1 MKKYIGTKL
10 VQARP
15 MTRGAYNRYRGWENP
30 ADENPEDEG
39 YLIQYP
45 DGYVSWSPKG
55 MFDHSYLE
63 VDDNPQLPSG
73 VSIGPGMVEAFIDQ
87 VEGMKLGERT
97 TVVRC
102 ILKNGFE
109 LVESSACV
117 DPRNYSEEI
126 GQEACMEK
134 IRDRIWNL
142 LGFLLQTAWMGVR
155 KDESTKG

>member
-1 MKKYIGTKL
+1 
-10 VQARP
+10 
-15 MTRGAYNRYRGWENP
+15 
-30 ADENPEDEG
+30 
-39 YLIQYP
+39 
-45 DGYVSWSPKG
+45 

-87 VEGMKLGERT
+87 VEVMKLGERT
-97 TVVRC
+97 AVVRC

-142 LGFLLQTAWMGVR
+142 LGFLLQTAWMGVG
-155 KDESTKG
+155 KDEGTKG